1 MQANVVEYF
10 LWIYEKVEEFKVQ
23 NCFLL
28 RQILTTLITVLSG
41 GIAGLF
47 FAQDSSLKYLFIP
60 IGIFFLIIFVK
71 TFQKNN
77 IELNGYLYKGRALKK

>member
-1 MQANVVEYF
+1 MNN
-10 LWIYEKVEEFKVQ
+10 EKIEEFKVQ

-41 GIAGLF
+41 GIVGLF
-47 FAQDSSLKYLFIP
+47 FAHDSSLKYLFISL
-60 IGIFFLIIFVK
+60 GIFFLVIFVK

-77 IELNGYLYKGRALKK
+77 IELNGYLYKGRTFKK